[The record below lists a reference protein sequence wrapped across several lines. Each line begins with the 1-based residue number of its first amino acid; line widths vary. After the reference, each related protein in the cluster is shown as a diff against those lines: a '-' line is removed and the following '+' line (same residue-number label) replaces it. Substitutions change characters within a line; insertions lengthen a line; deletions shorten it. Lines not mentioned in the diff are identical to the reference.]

1 MPIKPIHWKGFR
13 MKDLGEEDREA
24 AMLQIID
31 LLHHYAWS
39 FDSNDTARLE
49 DVFNES
55 AAASV
60 TVAGNASSAEAWQ
73 GRETIANALAKK
85 REANPLWSSHQ
96 LTTPLFVALEHDRA
110 TVKTYLS
117 LFSCERGETP
127 EIAATGEYRAQVSR
141 VSGSWK
147 IDRLELT
154 LDSGV

>member
-1 MPIKPIHWKGFR
+1 MNEFTGN
-13 MKDLGEEDREA
+13 EREA
-24 AMLQIID
+24 SMLEIID
-31 LLHHYAWS
+31 LLHQYAWS
-39 FDSNDTARLE
+39 LDGGDGAGLK

-55 AAASV
+55 ATASVRVAGKAAS
-60 TVAGNASSAEAWQ
+60 AEPWQ
-73 GRETIANALAKK
+73 GRETIASALTRK
-85 REANPLWSSHQ
+85 RDANPLWSSHQ

-147 IDRLELT
+147 IDQLELT
-154 LDSGV
+154 LDSEV